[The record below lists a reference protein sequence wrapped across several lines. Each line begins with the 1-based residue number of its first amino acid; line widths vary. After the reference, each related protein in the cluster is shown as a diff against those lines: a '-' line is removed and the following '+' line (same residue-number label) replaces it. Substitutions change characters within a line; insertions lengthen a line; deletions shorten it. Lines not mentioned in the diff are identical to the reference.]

1 MTNSRILQHMI
12 RCHDEQSRR
21 NILQEMGQY
30 VQVSSSELPLDVSDI
45 GTAPQSPMLQIDTRF
60 AHCLRGQVTFHNK
73 RETAFRL
80 PEIRDDVH
88 DERDHVKRTAT
99 GRGRF
104 DELYKRRFM

>member
-1 MTNSRILQHMI
+1 MILPHMI
-12 RCHDEQSRR
+12 RRHDEQSCR

-45 GTAPQSPMLQIDTRF
+45 GPAPQSPMLQIDTRF